1 VCAIHETKK
10 GDRIYTN
17 QILGIFCAKSQ
28 QFFVCV
34 ETLLAYPAG
43 TADAARTRRA
53 DFQQKPY
60 YVEPNVRTKRRST
73 ARGRKTQK
81 IHVGTLESP
90 EEMKSLEEI

>member
-10 GDRIYTN
+10 KGDRIDTN

-43 TADAARTRRA
+43 TVDAERA
-53 DFQQKPY
+53 QGGLISNK
-60 YVEPNVRTKRRST
+60 NLIT
-73 ARGRKTQK
+73 
-81 IHVGTLESP
+81 
-90 EEMKSLEEI
+90 